1 MRSLLRQTF
10 LALTF
15 FMALASAA
23 NATPLEVFV
32 SIPPQ
37 KWLSEMIGGELVAT
51 GVLVARGQDPHT
63 FEPTPRQISSLAR
76 SRIYFTMGMEFEEQI
91 THKLEGAISTMAMID
106 TTATIDKI
114 AVSLPGHAGEDHHDE
129 KEGHGGH
136 QHVGDD
142 PHVWL
147 SPPNLIRMAEVM
159 AEAMIA
165 ADPDHA
171 ATYRQN
177 LKQATDSLTQLHRDI
192 TAELAPFKGASFY
205 VFHPS
210 FGYFAK
216 EYGLH
221 QEAVEISGKSPSP
234 KQISALIAKAK
245 KDKVRIIFVQP
256 QFDSKSATAVALA
269 IGGVVEP
276 LDALA
281 EDIPAN
287 LRIMAMQIKNALDH
301 STRTQP

>member
-1 MRSLLRQTF
+1 MTVFRQT
-10 LALTF
+10 ALQLIILLMLT
-15 FMALASAA
+15 SAA
-23 NATPLEVFV
+23 TAAPLEVFV

-37 KWLSEMIGGELVAT
+37 QWLSEMIGGELITT

-76 SRIYFTMGMEFEEQI
+76 SRLYFTIGMEFEQQI
-91 THKLEGAISTMAMID
+91 IRKLDGAISTMAMVD

-114 AVSLPGHAGEDHHDE
+114 ATSLPGLEEAGHHEE
-129 KEGHGGH
+129 KTSHGGH

-147 SPPNLIRMAEVM
+147 SPPNLIKMAKVM
-159 AEAMIA
+159 AEAMII

-177 LKQATDSLTQLHRDI
+177 LKQTTDSLAQLHRDI
-192 TAELAPFKGASFY
+192 AAMLAPFKGASFY

-216 EYGLH
+216 EYGLQ
-221 QEAVEISGKSPSP
+221 QEAVEISGKSPTP
-234 KQISALIAKAK
+234 KQISALIAKARE
-245 KDKVRIIFVQP
+245 DKVRIIFVQP
-256 QFDSKSATAVALA
+256 QFDSKSATAVARA

-287 LRIMAMQIKNALDH
+287 LRTMALQIKKSLEH
-301 STRTQP
+301 SSQTQP